1 MGRPLPG
8 RIGAAVA
15 VEGRGPNMPRW
26 RWLMAQLTRRLWV
39 RATLIGLLGIL
50 AAILAAVVDTHLPWT
65 IPGTISA
72 DALDSILTV
81 IASSMLTV
89 TTFSLNVMVSA
100 YGSATSNVTP
110 RATKLLIEDR
120 LTQTVLSTFLGSFLF
135 SIVGLVVSKTGA
147 YGEQGRS
154 ILFVVTIAVIGLIV
168 IALLRWIDHL
178 TRLGRVGQ
186 TTDRVEAAA
195 REAIRARLREPY
207 LGGTA
212 LRDRQAIPPDALFV
226 TTDRIGYVQHIDV
239 PALSALCE
247 KRDAEVFVTAVP
259 GTFVY
264 PHTPLARLRVR
275 GGAADRER
283 ADALRGA
290 VEAVF
295 LIGEERS
302 FDQDPRFGVAVMSE
316 IGSRALSPATN
327 DSGTA
332 IDVIGRATRLLCL
345 WARGGDAEGEGA
357 ESEGPKYPRVHVPPL
372 DTADLIEDAFML
384 MARDGAGLIEV
395 QLHIQKGLSALG
407 RMGDE
412 ALASAARYQS
422 RLALERAEAALPLD
436 ADRRRLHALVRALEA
451 GDASPAPAG

>member
-1 MGRPLPG
+1 
-8 RIGAAVA
+8 
-15 VEGRGPNMPRW
+15 MPRW

-39 RATLIGLLGIL
+39 RTSLIGLMGIL
-50 AAILAAVVDTHLPWT
+50 TAILAAVVDSHLPFT

-110 RATKLLIEDR
+110 RATTLLIEDR

-135 SIVGLVVSKTGA
+135 GIVGLVVSKTGA

-154 ILFVVTIAVIGLIV
+154 ILFVVTIAVIALIV

-195 REAIRARLREPY
+195 RAAIRARLRDPF
-207 LGGTA
+207 LGGA
-212 LRDRQAIPPDALFV
+212 PLREPGRQIPAAAVPV
-226 TTDRIGYVQHIDV
+226 TTEAIGYVQHIDM

-247 KRDAEVFVTAVP
+247 ARDAEVYVAAVP

-264 PHTPLARLRVR
+264 PHTPLARLRIR
-275 GGAADRER
+275 AGGEAGREEAEGLCR
-283 ADALRGA
+283 AVGA
-290 VEAVF
+290 VFSV
-295 LIGEERS
+295 GSERS
-302 FDQDPRFGVAVMSE
+302 FDQDPRFGLAVMSE

-327 DSGTA
+327 DPGTA
-332 IDVIGRATRLLCL
+332 IDVLGRSTRLLCL
-345 WARGGDAEGEGA
+345 WARGCDAGEGGG
-357 ESEGPKYPRVHVPPL
+357 ESEALKYPRVHVPPL
-372 DTADLIEDAFML
+372 DTADLVEDAFML

-395 QLHIQKGLSALG
+395 QLRLQKGLAALS
-407 RMGDE
+407 RMGDD
-412 ALASAARYQS
+412 ALTAAARQQS
-422 RLALERAEAALPLD
+422 RMALERAEAALALD
-436 ADRRRLHALVRALEA
+436 ADRNRLRDLVRVLDSDDAPVEA
-451 GDASPAPAG
+451 PGGRA

>member
-1 MGRPLPG
+1 
-8 RIGAAVA
+8 
-15 VEGRGPNMPRW
+15 
-26 RWLMAQLTRRLWV
+26 MAQLTRRLWV

-50 AAILAAVVDTHLPWT
+50 AAILAAVVDSHLPWT

-110 RATKLLIEDR
+110 RATTLLIEDR

-135 SIVGLVVSKTGA
+135 GIVGLVVSKTGA

-207 LGGTA
+207 LGGTP
-212 LRDRQAIPPDALFV
+212 LRDREAIPADALFV

-247 KRDAEVFVTAVP
+247 KREAEVFVTAVP

-264 PHTPLARLRVR
+264 PHTPLARLRAR
-275 GGAADRER
+275 GGAADGER
-283 ADALRGA
+283 AGALRGA

-295 LIGEERS
+295 SIGEERS
-302 FDQDPRFGVAVMSE
+302 FDQDPRFGIAVMSE

-327 DSGTA
+327 DPGTA

-345 WARGGDAEGEGA
+345 WARGDVEGEGA
-357 ESEGPKYPRVHVPPL
+357 GSERPKYPRVHVPPL
-372 DTADLIEDAFML
+372 DTADLVEDAFML

-395 QLHIQKGLSALG
+395 QLPIQKGLSALG

-412 ALASAARYQS
+412 ALAAAARHQS
-422 RLALERAEAALPLD
+422 RLALERAEAALPLE
-436 ADRRRLHALVRALEA
+436 ADRRRLRALVRALEA

>member
-1 MGRPLPG
+1 
-8 RIGAAVA
+8 
-15 VEGRGPNMPRW
+15 
-26 RWLMAQLTRRLWV
+26 MAQLTRRLWV

-50 AAILAAVVDTHLPWT
+50 AAILAAVVDSHLPWT

-110 RATKLLIEDR
+110 RATTLLIEDR

-135 SIVGLVVSKTGA
+135 GIVGLVVSKTGA

-207 LGGTA
+207 LGGTP
-212 LRDRQAIPPDALFV
+212 LRDREAIPADALFV

-247 KRDAEVFVTAVP
+247 KREAEVFVTAVP

-264 PHTPLARLRVR
+264 PHTPLARLRAR
-275 GGAADRER
+275 GGAADGER

-295 LIGEERS
+295 SIGEERS

-327 DSGTA
+327 DPGTA

-345 WARGGDAEGEGA
+345 WARGDAEGAGA
-357 ESEGPKYPRVHVPPL
+357 GSEGPKYPRVHVPPL
-372 DTADLIEDAFML
+372 DTADLVEDAFML

-395 QLHIQKGLSALG
+395 QLPIQKGLSALG
-407 RMGDE
+407 RMGDD
-412 ALASAARYQS
+412 ALAAAARHQS
-422 RLALERAEAALPLD
+422 RLALERAEAALPLE
-436 ADRRRLHALVRALEA
+436 ADRRRLRMLVRALEA

>member
-1 MGRPLPG
+1 
-8 RIGAAVA
+8 
-15 VEGRGPNMPRW
+15 MPRW

-39 RATLIGLLGIL
+39 RASLIGLMGIL
-50 AAILAAVVDTHLPWT
+50 TAILAAVVDSHLPFT

-110 RATKLLIEDR
+110 RATTLLIEDR

-135 SIVGLVVSKTGA
+135 GIVGLVVSKTGA

-154 ILFVVTIAVIGLIV
+154 ILFVVTIAVIALIV

-195 REAIRARLREPY
+195 REAIRARLRDPF
-207 LGGTA
+207 LGGA
-212 LRDRQAIPPDALFV
+212 PLRDPGRQIPAAAAPV
-226 TTDRIGYVQHIDV
+226 TTEAIGYVQHIDM

-247 KRDAEVFVTAVP
+247 ARDAEVYVAAVP

-264 PHTPLARLRVR
+264 PHTPLARLRIR
-275 GGAADRER
+275 AGGEAGREEAEELCR
-283 ADALRGA
+283 AVGA
-290 VEAVF
+290 VFSV
-295 LIGEERS
+295 GGERS
-302 FDQDPRFGVAVMSE
+302 FDQDPRFGLAVLSE

-327 DSGTA
+327 DPGTA
-332 IDVIGRATRLLCL
+332 IDVLGRSTRLLCL
-345 WARGGDAEGEGA
+345 WALA
-357 ESEGPKYPRVHVPPL
+357 RVHVPPL
-372 DTADLIEDAFML
+372 DTADLVEDAFML

-395 QLHIQKGLSALG
+395 QLRLQKGLAALS
-407 RMGDE
+407 RMGDD
-412 ALASAARYQS
+412 ALTAAARQQS
-422 RLALERAEAALPLD
+422 RMALERAEAALALD
-436 ADRRRLHALVRALEA
+436 ADRNRLRDLVRALDADDAPVEA
-451 GDASPAPAG
+451 PGGRA

>member
-1 MGRPLPG
+1 
-8 RIGAAVA
+8 
-15 VEGRGPNMPRW
+15 
-26 RWLMAQLTRRLWV
+26 MAQLTRRLWV

-50 AAILAAVVDTHLPWT
+50 AAILAAVVDSHLPWT

-110 RATKLLIEDR
+110 RATTLLIEDR

-135 SIVGLVVSKTGA
+135 GIVGLVVSKTGA

-207 LGGTA
+207 LGGTP
-212 LRDRQAIPPDALFV
+212 LRDREAIPADALFV

-247 KRDAEVFVTAVP
+247 KREAEVFVTAVP

-275 GGAADRER
+275 GGAADGER
-283 ADALRGA
+283 AGALRDA

-295 LIGEERS
+295 SIGEERS

-327 DSGTA
+327 DPGTA

-345 WARGGDAEGEGA
+345 WARGDAEGEGA
-357 ESEGPKYPRVHVPPL
+357 GSEGPKYPRVHVPPL
-372 DTADLIEDAFML
+372 DTADLVEDAFML

-395 QLHIQKGLSALG
+395 QLPIQKGLSALG

-412 ALASAARYQS
+412 ALAAAARHQS
-422 RLALERAEAALPLD
+422 RLALERAEAALPLE
-436 ADRRRLHALVRALEA
+436 ADRRRLRALVRALEA